1 MPADRSDR
9 PWCLDLRELRPRGGP
24 AFGGFRP
31 PLQWLRPGPSDG
43 PDPVEVPAPADLVL
57 RSPVRDG
64 DLIEHVPNPSCSS
77 PPLCVRQRT
86 QSEPKTPAW
95 MPAERCLQPCCL
107 FHPKR
112 GAVARFRQH
121 MLTNTESSAYA
132 DDHGTRTGSCGRRD
146 EQ

>member
-43 PDPVEVPAPADLVL
+43 PDSVEVPPPANLVL

-64 DLIEHVPNPSCSS
+64 HLVKHVPNPSCSS
-77 PPLCVRQRT
+77 PPPMRAPANLTRNLSSGPGYRLNALSSLADSSIRAWRRQLRLA
-86 QSEPKTPAW
+86 AW
-95 MPAERCLQPCCL
+95 M
-107 FHPKR
+107 FSFS
-112 GAVARFRQH
+112 VARRGWDARWPGKP
-121 MLTNTESSAYA
+121 SSAE
-132 DDHGTRTGSCGRRD
+132 TR
-146 EQ
+146 